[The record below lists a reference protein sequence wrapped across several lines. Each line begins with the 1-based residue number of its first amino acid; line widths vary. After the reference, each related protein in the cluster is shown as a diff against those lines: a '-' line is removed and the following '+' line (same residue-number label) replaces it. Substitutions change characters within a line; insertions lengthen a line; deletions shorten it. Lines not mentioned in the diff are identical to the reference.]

1 MGRVR
6 RSALEWTLAGGDEVN
21 VVSVCGGGNGGDW
34 KRGGGG
40 GGESSRMGAAAG
52 EDRYARARGD
62 GGQAGAED
70 DDEWDPK
77 TPDISHVGQE
87 YTDSIEGILG
97 FLDDRYAFLD
107 LLWCL

>member
-1 MGRVR
+1 M
-6 RSALEWTLAGGDEVN
+6 AF
-21 VVSVCGGGNGGDW
+21 
-34 KRGGGG
+34 
-40 GGESSRMGAAAG
+40 GA
-52 EDRYARARGD
+52 EPDDISD
-62 GGQAGAED
+62 GFAQNDPASNFMDIED